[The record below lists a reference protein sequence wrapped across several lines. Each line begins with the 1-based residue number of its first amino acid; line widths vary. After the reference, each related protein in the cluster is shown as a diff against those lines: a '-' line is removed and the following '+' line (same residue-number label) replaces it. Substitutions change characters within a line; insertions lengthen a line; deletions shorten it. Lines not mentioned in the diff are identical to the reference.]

1 MSGNNLFT
9 SCTELNGTT
18 CSTCTTANLQSTS
31 EKCFW
36 NSSSKT
42 CSSSQDSGFTQT
54 CDDNTPGG
62 TSGTSVNK
70 CNTDRDCKS
79 GGVCQFNSNYLDPQK
94 RCYFPCTSD
103 QTCKD
108 LGVPGTCQKT
118 TSCTAGSKC
127 TSYCKVTDS
136 VVGEGAV
143 TLDNIK
149 RQINSST
156 SNNQEASEKLLKDI
170 EDLQELEQ
178 YLIGL
183 LNNPNLSNEQKNEFL
198 EKIEGLTEM
207 RMNLYSNLGT
217 LTESLGTSSSSANFI
232 LSDQKAT
239 IDVMENE
246 LNRLKSQMVNMDQK
260 NLNKLRM
267 IQINTYY
274 SKRYENHTKV
284 LKTVLLFVLLFSLVY
299 FLKNKGLLPDFLFTI
314 LLYILVALCVYF
326 VGKGLLDMWMRDNM
340 NYDEYD
346 WMFNT
351 NSAPKPSTVPNG
363 FSFSGMFDLGICPS
377 TPSSAK

>member
-9 SCTELNGTT
+9 SCTDLNGTT
-18 CSTCTTANLQSTS
+18 CSTCTTANIQDTS
-31 EKCFW
+31 SKCFW

-42 CSSSQDSGFTQT
+42 CSGFEDNGYSQK
-54 CDDNTPGG
+54 CDDNTSGG
-62 TSGTSVNK
+62 TSGTSADK
-70 CNTDRDCKS
+70 CSTDRDCKS
-79 GGVCQFNSNYLDPQK
+79 GGICQYNTNYLDPQK

-108 LGVPGTCQKT
+108 LGAPGTCQQP
-118 TSCTAGSKC
+118 TSCKPGSKC

-136 VVGEGAV
+136 VLGQGDV
-143 TLDNIK
+143 TLDYIK

-156 SNNQEASEKLLKDI
+156 SINQDASEKLLKDI
-170 EDLQELEQ
+170 EDLQKLEQ

-183 LNNPNLSNEQKNEFL
+183 LNNPNLSDEERNEIL
-198 EKIEGLTEM
+198 EKIEGLTQI
-207 RMNLYSNLGT
+207 RINLYKNLAT
-217 LTESLGTSSSSANFI
+217 VTESLGTSSSSANFI

-239 IDVMENE
+239 INVMENE
-246 LNRLKSQMVNMDQK
+246 LNRLKSQMSNMNQE

-267 IQINTYY
+267 IQINTYF

-284 LKTVLLFVLLFSLVY
+284 LKTALLFVLLFSIVY
-299 FLKNKGLLPDFLFTI
+299 FLKNKGLLPDIVFTI

-351 NSAPKPSTVPNG
+351 KSAPSASSVPNG
-363 FSFSGMFDLGICPS
+363 LTFSGVFDLGICPS
-377 TPSSAK
+377 SSSSAK